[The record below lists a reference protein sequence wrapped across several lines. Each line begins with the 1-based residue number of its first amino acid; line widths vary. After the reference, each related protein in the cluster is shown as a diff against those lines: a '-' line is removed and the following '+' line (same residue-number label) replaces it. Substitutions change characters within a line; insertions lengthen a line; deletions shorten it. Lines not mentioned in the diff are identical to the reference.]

1 MIDRDTIL
9 AHLQAELPALPGLRA
24 AWLGGSDAS
33 GRTDRWSDID
43 LCLVAAAGRAAE
55 LETALLAAFER
66 LAPLEHFWRLP
77 MPSWHGHRQ
86 FLAAL
91 AGADPFA
98 QLDCVVVDD
107 GSERDRF
114 LDRERHGAAL
124 VLHDPDGLLEPPPL
138 DAAALVERMEA
149 RLETIRAVAPF
160 GRALVLKAL
169 RRGHLADAATAFQGQ
184 VTRPLL
190 EVLRMRHC
198 PQRFD
203 YGFRYLDRDL
213 PDEARRLV
221 EALCLLAD
229 GTDLEAKL
237 ALGLAR
243 LERELDAL
251 RRGDWSPRALVAGP
265 QPD

>member
-1 MIDRDTIL
+1 MIDRDRIL
-9 AHLQAELPALPGLRA
+9 AHLKTELPALPGLLA

-33 GRTDRWSDID
+33 GRTDRWSDVD
-43 LCLVAAAGRAAE
+43 LCLVAEAGRAEE
-55 LETALLAAFER
+55 LENALLAAFER
-66 LAPLEHFWRLP
+66 LAPLEHLWRLP

-86 FLAAL
+86 FLGAL

-98 QLDCVVVDD
+98 QLDCVVVDAA
-107 GSERDRF
+107 SERDRF
-114 LDRERHGAAL
+114 LDRERHGEAL
-124 VLHDPDGLLEPPPL
+124 VLHDPQGLLAPPPL
-138 DAAALVERMEA
+138 EAAALVERMEA
-149 RLETIRAVAPF
+149 RLATIRAVAPF

-169 RRGHLADAATAFQGQ
+169 RRGHLADAASAFQGQ
-184 VTRPLL
+184 VTRPVL

-213 PDEARRLV
+213 PAEARRLV

-229 GTDLEAKL
+229 ATDLEAKL
-237 ALGLAR
+237 EQGLAR

-251 RRGDWSPRALVAGP
+251 RRGEWSPRALLGP
-265 QPD
+265 AESD